1 MTITELYQQLADKDF
16 QDPLTG
22 NLFFPA
28 YMYVYDEEKE
38 YEIEKEILNIKERLY
53 RPNNYL
59 NVLIIDIFQEFQ
71 QFLKLETFGKQS
83 KFDFYLEQEQKTY
96 DKVKTALEQD
106 AGSDRF
112 FNWLDKRISNHFHE
126 SGEFEVGYV
135 FVKGLGAAYPYFRV
149 NKFMSKFEKY
159 IVGYKII
166 LFYPGTVKD
175 NYNLFGLLNDENL
188 YRAIKLINQ

>member
-28 YMYVYDEEKE
+28 YMYVYDPEKE
-38 YEIEKEILNIKERLY
+38 YETEQEILNIKERLY
-53 RPNNYL
+53 RPNSYL

-71 QFLKLETFGKQS
+71 EFLKQEKFGQHR
-83 KFDFYLEQEQKTY
+83 KFDFYTKHEQEAYEKVQK
-96 DKVKTALEQD
+96 ALQQD
-106 AGSDRF
+106 AHSNRF
-112 FNWLDKRISNHFHE
+112 FEWLAQRIRKHFDQ
-126 SGEFEVGYV
+126 SGDFQVGYV
-135 FVKGLGAAYPYFRV
+135 FMKGFGAIYPYLRASR
-149 NKFMSKFEKY
+149 FMNKFEKY
-159 IVGYKII
+159 ITAYKMI

-188 YRAIKLINQ
+188 YRAIKLINE

>member
-28 YMYVYDEEKE
+28 YMYVYDETKE

-53 RPNNYL
+53 RPNSYL
-59 NVLIIDIFQEFQ
+59 NVLIIDIFQEYQ
-71 QFLKLETFGKQS
+71 DFLKQETFGTRS
-83 KFDFYLEQEQKTY
+83 KLDFYLEQEQSSY
-96 DKVKTALEQD
+96 EKVQKALQQD
-106 AGSDRF
+106 AHSERF
-112 FNWLDKRISNHFHE
+112 FKWFDQRIKNHFNE
-126 SGEFEVGYV
+126 SANYEVGYV
-135 FVKGLGAAYPYFRV
+135 FVKGFGAAYPYLRAS
-149 NKFMSKFEKY
+149 KFMSKFEKY
-159 IVGYKII
+159 IVGYKMI
-166 LFYPGTVKD
+166 LFYPGKVKE

>member
-38 YEIEKEILNIKERLY
+38 YETEQEILNIKERLY
-53 RPNNYL
+53 RPNSYL

-71 QFLKLETFGKQS
+71 EFLKQESFGSQK
-83 KFDFYLEQEQKTY
+83 KFGFYLEQEEASY
-96 DKVKTALEQD
+96 DKVQKALQQD
-106 AGSDRF
+106 AHSDRF
-112 FNWLDKRISNHFHE
+112 FIWFDQRIRNHFNE
-126 SGEFEVGYV
+126 SGAYEVGYV
-135 FVKGLGAAYPYFRV
+135 FVKGFGAAYPYLRAS
-149 NKFMSKFEKY
+149 KFMSKFEKY
-159 IVGYKII
+159 ITGYKMI
-166 LFYPGTVKD
+166 LFYPGTVKE